1 MYQDTDTTPK
11 VSKIL
16 DTFFAVYS
24 GVWYLC
30 FYVYYAFVVFVILYL
45 GFRFS
50 SLRVLCLCHIW
61 ALSRCSRL
69 HDKTLYKFT
78 LLYCILCYH
87 VGYKWM

>member
-30 FYVYYAFVVFVILYL
+30 FYVYYAFVVFVIQYNTIFVYCELTGAGKHLDAILYL

-50 SLRVLCLCHIW
+50 SLRVLCLCHI
-61 ALSRCSRL
+61 
-69 HDKTLYKFT
+69 
-78 LLYCILCYH
+78 
-87 VGYKWM
+87 